1 VGRYADAWWP
11 TSNLEVQKEM
21 SKMTKAARL
30 LLATV
35 LAAGTVLMFAA
46 PAAARVVIKA
56 KTGNSWTGHISANIG
71 EKVIWRNPTFS
82 AHNVKSYNQGK
93 RWRLQQT
100 QLETNNGNQVAR
112 RFKKRGNYYFR
123 CTIHSSPDGKGGYN
137 GMVGIVRVRR

>member
-1 VGRYADAWWP
+1 
-11 TSNLEVQKEM
+11 
-21 SKMTKAARL
+21 MTKATRL

-35 LAAGTVLMFAA
+35 LAVVSVLMFAA

-56 KTGNSWTGHISANIG
+56 RTDNSWTGHISAKIG

-93 RWRLQQT
+93 RWRLQRT
-100 QLETNNGNQVAR
+100 QLNINNGNQVVR

-123 CTIHSSPDGKGGYN
+123 CTVHSDSDGN